1 MNKKRSKE
9 TEIEEIAKRA
19 HAGEDV
25 SSHFTGRHLAKQ
37 RISLDLP
44 LRFLSRGHPMPGDGF
59 PGRFERR
66 LATRAGHHRGLLRAG
81 RKGGSAQRSGQQP
94 QRSRRRGLGAN
105 AGARRADG

>member
-9 TEIEEIAKRA
+9 TTEVEEIAKRA

-44 LRFLSRGHPMPGDGF
+44 LRFLRLIDAECKRMGITREAWIKMACDERLRQAESRD
-59 PGRFERR
+59 
-66 LATRAGHHRGLLRAG
+66 LA
-81 RKGGSAQRSGQQP
+81 KVS
-94 QRSRRRGLGAN
+94 
-105 AGARRADG
+105 

>member
-25 SSHFTGRHLAKQ
+25 SIHFTGRHLAKQ

-44 LRFLSRGHPMPGDGF
+44 LRFLRLIDEECKRMGISREAWIKMACDE
-59 PGRFERR
+59 RLRQAERR
-66 LATRAGHHRGLLRAG
+66 DLA
-81 RKGGSAQRSGQQP
+81 KVS
-94 QRSRRRGLGAN
+94 
-105 AGARRADG
+105 

>member
-25 SSHFTGRHLAKQ
+25 SNHFTGRHLAKQ

-44 LRFLSRGHPMPGDGF
+44 LRFLRLIDEECKRMGITREAWIKMACDERLRQAESRD
-59 PGRFERR
+59 
-66 LATRAGHHRGLLRAG
+66 LA
-81 RKGGSAQRSGQQP
+81 KVS
-94 QRSRRRGLGAN
+94 
-105 AGARRADG
+105 

>member
-25 SSHFTGRHLAKQ
+25 SSHFTGRHQAKQ

-44 LRFLSRGHPMPGDGF
+44 LRFLRLIDEECKRMGISREAWIKMACD
-59 PGRFERR
+59 ERLR
-66 LATRAGHHRGLLRAG
+66 QAESRDLA
-81 RKGGSAQRSGQQP
+81 KVS
-94 QRSRRRGLGAN
+94 
-105 AGARRADG
+105 

>member
-1 MNKKRSKE
+1 MWSSGLKSYYKNQLLSRLKHENSVNKKRSKE

-44 LRFLSRGHPMPGDGF
+44 LRFLRLIDEECKRMGITREAWIKMACDERLRQAE
-59 PGRFERR
+59 GRD
-66 LATRAGHHRGLLRAG
+66 LA
-81 RKGGSAQRSGQQP
+81 KVS
-94 QRSRRRGLGAN
+94 
-105 AGARRADG
+105 

>member
-9 TEIEEIAKRA
+9 REIEEIAKRA

-44 LRFLSRGHPMPGDGF
+44 LSFLRLIDEECKRMGISREAWIKMACN
-59 PGRFERR
+59 ERLR
-66 LATRAGHHRGLLRAG
+66 QAESLDLA
-81 RKGGSAQRSGQQP
+81 KVS
-94 QRSRRRGLGAN
+94 
-105 AGARRADG
+105 